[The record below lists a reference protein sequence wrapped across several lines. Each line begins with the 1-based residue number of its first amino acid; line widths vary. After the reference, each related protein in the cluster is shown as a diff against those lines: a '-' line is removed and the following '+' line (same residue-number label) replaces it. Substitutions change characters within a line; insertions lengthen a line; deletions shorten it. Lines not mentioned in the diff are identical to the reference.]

1 MILRL
6 MLPLLLALFS
16 VPGWAAGDAFFQP
29 SLGDFREELATA
41 RSEGKRGVLLV
52 FEQDNC
58 AYCRRFREQVLSRDG
73 VQRWYRAHFT
83 VLAVDVLGAVA
94 VNDVNGQATDERGMA
109 RRYAVRATPTLVFVD
124 TRGEVVLRHAGAP
137 RDAESFLLLG
147 RFVAEGAVANMTF
160 DQFRRL
166 AQAGRS
172 GRSMQ

>member
-6 MLPLLLALFS
+6 MLPLLLALVS
-16 VPGWAAGDAFFQP
+16 MPGRAAGDAFFQP
-29 SLGDFREELATA
+29 SFGDFREELEAA
-41 RSEGKRGVLLV
+41 RSEGKRGLMLV
-52 FEQDNC
+52 FEQDDC
-58 AYCRRFREQVLSRDG
+58 PYCRRFREQVLSRDD
-73 VQRWYRAHFT
+73 VRRWYRDHFA

-94 VNDVNGQATDERGMA
+94 VTDVNGEGTDERGLA

-124 TRGEVVLRHAGAP
+124 TRGQVVLRHAGAP

-147 RFVAEGAVANMTF
+147 RYVAEGAVADMTF

-172 GRSMQ
+172 GRNKQ